1 MVTVAL
7 LTPGS
12 GLGPR
17 DYPSPTY
24 ARGTAGHTEVPKV
37 LDVRGVN
44 LFFDSGLVTGLL

>member
-7 LTPGS
+7 LIPSSGS
-12 GLGPR
+12 GPP

-24 ARGTAGHTEVPKV
+24 LTGTAGHTEVPKV

-44 LFFDSGLVTGLL
+44 LFLDSGLVTGLL